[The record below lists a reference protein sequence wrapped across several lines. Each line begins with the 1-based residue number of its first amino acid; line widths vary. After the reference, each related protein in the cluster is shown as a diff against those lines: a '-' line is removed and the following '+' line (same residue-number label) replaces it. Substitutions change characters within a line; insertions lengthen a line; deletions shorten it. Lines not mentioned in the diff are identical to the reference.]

1 MANTNFIVH
10 NGLTVGPISMSAT
23 TGDIT
28 GVGNL
33 VLTGTANISTIQNGN
48 SNVSV
53 AANANVTISSTG
65 VANIVTVT
73 GTGANIAGYAN
84 ISLGT
89 ITAAQ
94 SVLSKNVTWNNASV
108 TFTALSTNIT
118 DTASAA
124 GSLIADWKVGGVSQ
138 FTVSKAGALTITGN
152 LSVPNLTATTNI
164 TTPLIT
170 TAATN
175 TNLTITPNGTG
186 VVKSSS
192 SFLPTSNATLNLGAS
207 GAYWATV
214 YGQATTALYAD
225 LAENYL
231 ADKIYEPGTVV
242 SFGGKRE
249 IMMSDVDMDVRVAGV
264 VSTNPAHLMN
274 GGLEGD
280 FVTPLALTGRVPTKV
295 WGPVKKGDL
304 MVSAGDGRARSEV
317 EPAIGSVIG
326 KALEHFD
333 GDDGVIEVVVG
344 RI

>member
-53 AANANVTISSTG
+53 AANANVTISSAG
-65 VANIVTVT
+65 NANVLTVT
-73 GTGANIAGYAN
+73 GTGANVAIISAN
-84 ISLGT
+84 TFASNGATTVNVANAVATTLYIGGAATTISIGAATGT
-89 ITAAQ
+89 T
-94 SVLSKNVTWNNASV
+94 TFNN
-108 TFTALSTNIT
+108 NI
-118 DTASAA
+118 
-124 GSLIADWKVGGVSQ
+124 
-138 FTVSKAGALTITGN
+138 
-152 LSVPNLTATTNI
+152 SVPNLTATTNI

-231 ADKIYEPGTVV
+231 ADKLYEPGTVV